1 MSSVTSH
8 TAHSER
14 PERSRNAKAQARH
27 RAKRKAYIDQLEQT
41 VTKLQIAVGYT
52 TEQVSALPP
61 PLLKIRELEQDNA
74 RLQKEN
80 DELRRLLDPNSRS
93 LSSDSTRR
101 TSIGTYQD
109 ARICDRDY
117 NLKRRK
123 GGHQDGVYMSPSDTP
138 PHGPET
144 SSRPP
149 PPLTI
154 PQPLSHHYGSMSS
167 NSTTHSSNQSGSLF
181 NLHGAPT
188 FQMPNTPSG
197 SSATSSPPFSPIQM
211 QPSSHLPMDHRQHIS
226 DHHAMSNYSQPT
238 AHYNSVKVEDDHYNA
253 ASHPSHHTSMQY
265 SYSGNQSQNHS
276 SMDWHSAYSSERAHL
291 HR

>member
-8 TAHSER
+8 TAHTER
-14 PERSRNAKAQARH
+14 PQERSRNAKAQARH

-52 TEQVSALPP
+52 AEQVSALPP

-80 DELRRLLDPNSRS
+80 DELRRLLDPNGVRS
-93 LSSDSTRR
+93 LASESTRR
-101 TSIGTYQD
+101 TSLGPYGD
-109 ARICDRDY
+109 SRACDRDY
-117 NLKRRK
+117 SLKRRK
-123 GGHQDGVYMSPSDTP
+123 GGHQDGVYISPSDTP
-138 PHGPET
+138 PHGMDS

-154 PQPLSHHYGSMSS
+154 PQASSHPHHYTSMSS
-167 NSTTHSSNQSGSLF
+167 HSHSSNQGNSLF
-181 NLHGAPT
+181 SLHGAPT

-197 SSATSSPPFSPIQM
+197 SSATSSPPFSAS
-211 QPSSHLPMDHRQHIS
+211 SSHLPLDQRQHIS
-226 DHHAMSNYSQPT
+226 DHHTMTSYSQQSP
-238 AHYNSVKVEDDHYNA
+238 HYGSVKVEDDHYNV
-253 ASHPSHHTSMQY
+253 STLHHSPMQY
-265 SYSGNQSQNHS
+265 SYSGSQSQNHS
-276 SMDWHSAYSSERAHL
+276 NMDWHSTYSTERGGHSGL

>member
-80 DELRRLLDPNSRS
+80 EELRRLLQPDSRADP
-93 LSSDSTRR
+93 TRR
-101 TSIGTYQD
+101 NGVATYQD
-109 ARICDRDY
+109 PRACDRDY
-117 NLKRRK
+117 SLKRRK
-123 GGHQDGVYMSPSDTP
+123 AQDGVYISPGDTP
-138 PHGPET
+138 PQGNEAPI
-144 SSRPP
+144 RVP

-154 PQPLSHHYGSMSS
+154 PQHVSHHYGNMSS
-167 NSTTHSSNQSGSLF
+167 NSASHGGSNAALFSLQGS
-181 NLHGAPT
+181 T

-197 SSATSSPPFSPIQM
+197 SSANSSPPFS
-211 QPSSHLPMDHRQHIS
+211 
-226 DHHAMSNYSQPT
+226 ASNI
-238 AHYNSVKVEDDHYNA
+238 
-253 ASHPSHHTSMQY
+253 
-265 SYSGNQSQNHS
+265 
-276 SMDWHSAYSSERAHL
+276 L
-291 HR
+291 F